1 MADQDHEGEAG
12 EIRGAGDAP
21 GQVGDVPAP
30 SSQPVVPPLDLP
42 GQSPLFH
49 AEQADRYDRQRL
61 ITLYQEMFGCR
72 LVVVVDNIFPYAVTL
87 FEELIYDAD
96 PSQDLHLLLNTPG
109 GDGETA
115 VRLARAAQS
124 RCREFT
130 VIVPDIAKS
139 AGTILALGAHHIIMG
154 PVSDLGPIDP
164 QFQLADGSLVGAKD
178 IIAAVDDA
186 SAKIQAAPDTYPLH
200 ASLLSDV
207 TGLMVQ
213 QARAALA
220 RTDDLL
226 IEALRTNPDRAADD
240 VKDLSQA
247 LHKPLIEQPQSHG
260 AIFGAAEAIAAGLPV
275 VVADPATPQWQ
286 LIWRLWAKYFTLF
299 QRVYEGERASK
310 MIPWQ
315 QQ

>member
-1 MADQDHEGEAG
+1 VADEDQQGEAG
-12 EIRGAGDAP
+12 AGGDA
-21 GQVGDVPAP
+21 GVASGESSDVPAASP
-30 SSQPVVPPLDLP
+30 QPVAPPFQLP
-42 GQSPLFH
+42 EQSPLFH

-61 ITLYQEMFGCR
+61 ITAYQDAFGCR
-72 LVVVVDNIFPYAVTL
+72 LVVLVDNIFPYAVTL
-87 FEELIYDAD
+87 FEELIYNAD
-96 PSQDLHLLLNTPG
+96 PTQDLHLLLNTQG

-130 VIVPDIAKS
+130 VIVPDMAKS

-154 PVSDLGPIDP
+154 PISDLGPIDP
-164 QFQLADGSLVGAKD
+164 QFQMANGSLAGAKD

-186 SAKIQAAPDTYPLH
+186 TAKVQEAPDTYPLH

-226 IEALRTNPDRAADD
+226 AEALRTNPDRSAEEVETLA
-240 VKDLSQA
+240 SA
-247 LHKPLIEQPQSHG
+247 LHEPLIEQPKSHG
-260 AIFGAAEAIAAGLPV
+260 AIFGPGEAAAAGLPV
-275 VVADPATPQWQ
+275 VSADPASLQWQ
-286 LIWRLWAKYFTLF
+286 LVWRLWAKYFALF

-310 MIPWQ
+310 LIPWAQ
-315 QQ
+315 

>member
-1 MADQDHEGEAG
+1 L
-12 EIRGAGDAP
+12 
-21 GQVGDVPAP
+21 
-30 SSQPVVPPLDLP
+30 SSGFDLP
-42 GQSPLFH
+42 NQSPLFH

-61 ITLYQEMFGCR
+61 ITLYQEAFGCR
-72 LVVVVDNIFPYAVTL
+72 LVVLVDNIFPYAVTL

-96 PSQDLHLLLNTPG
+96 PEQDLHLLLNTQG

-124 RCREFT
+124 RCKEFT
-130 VIVPDIAKS
+130 VIVPDMAKS

-164 QFQLADGSLVGAKD
+164 QFQLANGALVGAKD

-186 SAKIQAAPDTYPLH
+186 TAKVQEAPDTYPLH

-226 IEALRTNPDRAADD
+226 VEALRTNPDRAPEQVSALA
-240 VKDLSQA
+240 VA
-247 LHKPLIEQPQSHG
+247 LHEPLIEHPQSHG
-260 AIFGAAEAIAAGLPV
+260 AIFGVTEAEAAGLPIAA
-275 VVADPATPQWQ
+275 ADPGSPQWQ
-286 LIWRLWAKYFTLF
+286 LIWRLWAKYFALY

-315 QQ
+315 Q